1 MIDALGR
8 GEQIIILRKGG
19 IHEGRGGFQVDQP
32 EFWLFPTLFHQQG
45 DSVTAGAA
53 ERFREIADEF
63 PPEDT
68 LRLEYFA
75 TVADWRKLEN
85 EEAALRLDGQHI
97 WKENVV
103 RERFSWGREQGIFAL
118 AVRVH
123 RLPQPVD
130 LPMLKEYG
138 GCKSWIDL
146 DETPATKGPTPVLDD
161 LAFETKL
168 DAFRARLKTEEQAG
182 ESGSGDHCHCTSDSG
197 NQQQQEYRPG
207 LGQAGPDEAVGEVVV
222 IPDPDRLAKPAPD
235 EDHRDEVGQRN
246 EKHQQRRGN
255 EPLVRAGRRV
265 KVRKDGQHGKK
276 KPYDMAA
283 AIAQKNATLREV
295 ERQKTGQRT
304 GKQKRQ

>member
-97 WKENVV
+97 WKDNVV

-168 DAFRARLKTEEQAG
+168 DAFRKAL
-182 ESGSGDHCHCTSDSG
+182 D
-197 NQQQQEYRPG
+197 
-207 LGQAGPDEAVGEVVV
+207 
-222 IPDPDRLAKPAPD
+222 
-235 EDHRDEVGQRN
+235 
-246 EKHQQRRGN
+246 
-255 EPLVRAGRRV
+255 
-265 KVRKDGQHGKK
+265 
-276 KPYDMAA
+276 
-283 AIAQKNATLREV
+283 
-295 ERQKTGQRT
+295 
-304 GKQKRQ
+304 

>member
-53 ERFREIADEF
+53 ERFRGIADEF

-97 WKENVV
+97 WKEDVV

-146 DETPATKGPTPVLDD
+146 DETPATEGPTPVLDD

-168 DAFRARLKTEEQAG
+168 DAFHKAL
-182 ESGSGDHCHCTSDSG
+182 D
-197 NQQQQEYRPG
+197 
-207 LGQAGPDEAVGEVVV
+207 
-222 IPDPDRLAKPAPD
+222 
-235 EDHRDEVGQRN
+235 
-246 EKHQQRRGN
+246 
-255 EPLVRAGRRV
+255 
-265 KVRKDGQHGKK
+265 
-276 KPYDMAA
+276 
-283 AIAQKNATLREV
+283 
-295 ERQKTGQRT
+295 
-304 GKQKRQ
+304 